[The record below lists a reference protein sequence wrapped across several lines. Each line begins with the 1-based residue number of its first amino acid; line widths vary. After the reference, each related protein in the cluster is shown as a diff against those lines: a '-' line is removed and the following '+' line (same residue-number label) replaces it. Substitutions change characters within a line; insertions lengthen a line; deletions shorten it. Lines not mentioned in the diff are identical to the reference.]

1 MITIGVEGYNP
12 GGGIKYVPMFQ
23 VLQYAGES
31 HMDVKT
37 HPLTDKCL
45 REMDWNIR
53 RKKGM
58 VYLEGKGGSISGG
71 RKDTISTGKIQLS
84 V

>member
-23 VLQYAGES
+23 VLQHAGES
-31 HMDVKT
+31 PMEVKT
-37 HPLTDKCL
+37 YPLTDKCL
-45 REMDWNIR
+45 REMDCNIR
-53 RKKGM
+53 RKKVM
-58 VYLEGKGGSISGG
+58 VYFEGKGCSIFGG
-71 RKDTISTGKIQLS
+71 RKDTISTGKMQLS